1 MSVGIASFIAG
12 WFAAKAAKA
21 AACAWWR
28 EAALCSSIAAV
39 ALATSI
45 AAVVLS

>member
-28 EAALCSSIAAV
+28 EAALCFAIAAV
-39 ALATSI
+39 ALAV
-45 AAVVLS
+45 AVVTVLR